1 MSLGNP
7 RYAMWRMHTPTGPA
21 TPPRAGTTA
30 QDTTAATLPLSS
42 RTASLLAYSAG
53 WLSGW
58 LVLTLEGQR
67 LPVRRHAAQS
77 LLGFGGLTLVS
88 LLVLVLAG
96 ISLFVSIGLFR
107 ALLWVA
113 QGVIV
118 VGIGFWLF
126 ALVQT
131 ARGRDWRWPLIAGRA
146 ERLASLS
153 RQ

>member
-1 MSLGNP
+1 
-7 RYAMWRMHTPTGPA
+7 MHIPTGPA

-30 QDTTAATLPLSS
+30 QDTTATLPLSN
-42 RTASLLAYSAG
+42 RAASLLAYSAG

-67 LPVRRHAAQS
+67 LAVRRHAAQA

-88 LLVLVLAG
+88 LLVLGLAG
-96 ISLFVSIGLFR
+96 VSLFVSIGLFR

-113 QGVIV
+113 QAVIV

-131 ARGRDWRWPLIAGRA
+131 ARGRDWRWPLIAERA

-153 RQ
+153 GR

>member
-1 MSLGNP
+1 
-7 RYAMWRMHTPTGPA
+7 MHTPTAPSA
-21 TPPRAGTTA
+21 PPRTEP
-30 QDTTAATLPLSS
+30 AAADPTVSTLPLSS
-42 RTASLLAYSAG
+42 RAASLLAYSAG

-67 LPVRRHAAQS
+67 LPVRRHAAQA
-77 LLGFGGLTLVS
+77 LLGFGVLTLVS
-88 LLVLVLAG
+88 LLVLALAAV
-96 ISLFVSIGLFR
+96 SLFVSIGLFR

-131 ARGRDWRWPLIAGRA
+131 ARGRDWQWPLIAARA
-146 ERLASLS
+146 ERLARLS
-153 RQ
+153 RR